1 MKSDSLRCASASP
14 DSSQPSVHGM
24 KVPGSPED
32 IVEVPTNRDIKFSL
46 NLVATELGGAK
57 NLHVSNLQSSE
68 VAEI

>member
-1 MKSDSLRCASASP
+1 MKI
-14 DSSQPSVHGM
+14 
-24 KVPGSPED
+24 PGSPED

-46 NLVATELGGAK
+46 NLVATELGEAK